1 MDYVLGLPFRGILSW
16 LIGERLL
23 GLYIFSGIEV
33 TGDLEI
39 NHLHVVV
46 NCTHQLPHA
55 GGVLFVNG
63 TNLTLN

>member
-1 MDYVLGLPFRGILSW
+1 MDYVLGLPFRCILSW
-16 LIGERLL
+16 LIGGRLL
-23 GLYIFSGIEV
+23 DLYIFSVIEV

-39 NHLHVVV
+39 NHLHVAI

-63 TNLTLN
+63 TYLTLN